1 MSVEVIETSN
11 MDNMKKMKVGTEE
24 IEEKEMKGV
33 EEITGQTEIEMIQ
46 EGEEEDQEVIISDKT
61 IERLSNFKN
70 YCLISKTS

>member
-24 IEEKEMKGV
+24 IEEIEMKGV

>member
-11 MDNMKKMKVGTEE
+11 MDSMKKMKVGTEE
-24 IEEKEMKGV
+24 IEEIEMKGV